1 MNLHQIVRGAITT
14 VNPDVSGVLKVS
26 SGFTTAPGGKRVQSY
41 TDVDVIVQ
49 MQSLSSTDLKQVD
62 AINVQ
67 GILQSAY
74 LNGNFNGINRPEQQ
88 GGDMLIVDGKT
99 WLVVKVA
106 ELYPDWCHLIVNLQ
120 RSP

>member
-1 MNLHQIVRGAITT
+1 MNLHQIVRGAITM
-14 VNPDVSGVLKVS
+14 VNPDVPGVLKVN
-26 SGFTTAPGGKRVQSY
+26 SGFTTAPGGKRAQSY

>member
-14 VNPDVSGVLKVS
+14 VNPDVPGVLKVN
-26 SGFTTAPGGKRVQSY
+26 SGFATAPGGKRVQTY

>member
-14 VNPDVSGVLKVS
+14 VNPDVPGVLKVN
-26 SGFTTAPGGKRVQSY
+26 SGFTTAAGGKRVQSY

>member
-14 VNPDVSGVLKVS
+14 VNPDVPGVLKVN

-41 TDVDVIVQ
+41 TDVDVMAQ
-49 MQSLSSTDLKQVD
+49 MQELSSTDLKQVD

-67 GILQSAY
+67 GILQSVY
-74 LNGNFNGINRPEQQ
+74 LNGNFNGINRPDQK
-88 GGDMLIVDGKT
+88 GGDILIVDGQQ
-99 WLVVKVA
+99 WLVVKVP
-106 ELYPDWCHLIVNLQ
+106 ELWPDWCRVIVNLQ

>member
-14 VNPDVSGVLKVS
+14 VNPDVPGVLKVN

-41 TDVDVIVQ
+41 TDVDVMAQ
-49 MQSLSSTDLKQVD
+49 MQELSSTDLKQVD

-67 GILQSAY
+67 GILQSVY
-74 LNGNFNGINRPEQQ
+74 LNGNFNGINRPDQK
-88 GGDMLIVDGKT
+88 GGDILIVDGQE
-99 WLVVKVA
+99 WLTVKVP
-106 ELYPDWCHLIVNLQ
+106 ELWPDWCRVIVNLQ

>member
-14 VNPDVSGVLKVS
+14 VNPDVPGVLKVN
-26 SGFTTAPGGKRVQSY
+26 SGFTTAPGGKREQSY